1 MPLRRSSRAGL
12 WLALAIA
19 MAFASP
25 FFSNVTG
32 EKGDESGP
40 DLDLGTWGRHIHLE
54 GGRRDGILRHPEHTS
69 DTAFAWPFSSNG
81 GKADAS
87 GPDLDLGTWGR
98 HIHLEAGRR
107 DGILRHPEH
116 TPDMAFSSP
125 FSWKA
130 KGDKDVASG
139 PEFDLGTWGRHIH
152 LQGDRRTGS
161 LPPF

>member
-1 MPLRRSSRAGL
+1 MPLRHSSRSRRAGL

-25 FFSNVTG
+25 FYSNVTG

-54 GGRRDGILRHPEHTS
+54 SGRRDGILRHPEHTS
-69 DTAFAWPFSSNG
+69 DTAFS
-81 GKADAS
+81 
-87 GPDLDLGTWGR
+87 L
-98 HIHLEAGRR
+98 
-107 DGILRHPEH
+107 
-116 TPDMAFSSP
+116 P
-125 FSWKA
+125 FSWTA
-130 KGDKDVASG
+130 KGDTDDASA
-139 PEFDLGTWGRHIH
+139 PEFDLGTWGRHLH

>member
-69 DTAFAWPFSSNG
+69 DTAFAWLFSSNG

-116 TPDMAFSSP
+116 TSDMAFSLP

-139 PEFDLGTWGRHIH
+139 PEFDLGTWGRHIR

>member
-25 FFSNVTG
+25 FSNVTG

-69 DTAFAWPFSSNG
+69 D
-81 GKADAS
+81 
-87 GPDLDLGTWGR
+87 
-98 HIHLEAGRR
+98 
-107 DGILRHPEH
+107 
-116 TPDMAFSSP
+116 MAFSLP